1 MLKVVVIDANAISRN
16 LLTSVLTAG
25 GHDVVGDANT
35 SPAGLASMIKLQPQL
50 VCIDIGTWDDEG
62 FAKLEAIRTGLP
74 KALVFLVS
82 AKMEAASVQR
92 ALDAGIQGL
101 IVKPFN
107 AVTVLSNIRNAII
120 KLAKQ
125 HQQTKLPGGTHA

>member
-16 LLTSVLTAG
+16 LLASVLLNG
-25 GHDVVGDANT
+25 GHDVVGESNC
-35 SPAGLASMIKLQPQL
+35 SSAGIASMIKLHPQL
-50 VCIDIGTWDDEG
+50 VCIDIGDANEEG
-62 FAKLEAIRTGLP
+62 FAKLDQVRSGLP

-82 AKMEAASVQR
+82 GKLEPSVIQS
-92 ALDAGIQGL
+92 ALDRGVHGF

-107 AVTVLSNIRNAII
+107 GTTVLTSIRNTVI

-125 HQQTKLPGGTHA
+125 LRQKSEGDAGT